1 MDEKIKFMKR
11 ALARA
16 KTAARNGETP
26 VGAVI
31 VKDGKII
38 SGGRNKREQKKNA
51 LCHAEISAINSACKK
66 LGGWRLCGCD
76 LYVTLEPCAMCAG
89 AIINSRIE
97 NVYFGAYD
105 KKAGSFGSIVNL
117 NDIGY
122 NHKPCIEGGIMEK
135 ECAQV
140 LSDFFKQLREQ
151 KKSAREIGVQQKKDN
166 MEEDINE

>member
-1 MDEKIKFMKR
+1 MSDKDLRTHKRFMKAALGR
-11 ALARA
+11 AN
-16 KTAARNGETP
+16 TAYKNGEIP

-38 SGGRNKREQKKNA
+38 SGGRNKREKNKNA

-76 LYVTLEPCAMCAG
+76 IYVTLEPCPMCAG

-105 KKAGSFGSIVNL
+105 KKAGALGSVVDL
-117 NDIGY
+117 ASLEF
-122 NHKPCIEGGIMEK
+122 NHKPNIESGIMEK
-135 ECAQV
+135 ECSGI
-140 LSDFFKQLREQ
+140 LSSFFVSLRES
-151 KKSAREIGVQQKKDN
+151 KKKKA
-166 MEEDINE
+166 